1 MWFFSFKYI
10 NKKLKYISMNYKGL
24 NKEEVNKRIKEGKVN
39 KIKNN
44 LFLDYFKIVIK
55 AFFNFYNLIFYAV
68 AIIFILYSVITKDNI
83 AISKYGFLFVVF
95 MNAIISL
102 YTNIKAKRKLTKLN
116 IINKNKYTVIRD
128 GEEILINDDE
138 IALDDIILIKSGE
151 SVSCDIEVIE
161 GSINVDES
169 MLTGESDLINKVK
182 ENIVLSGSQVIN
194 GNCVG
199 KVIKVGKDTYIN
211 GIKSSLLK
219 IKKKKTPLE
228 KNLYTLIIVMICLL
242 IPAVITVLIK
252 TLSVNEWKLT
262 KEVITKTAT
271 IMVGMVPIGMILLSS
286 ITLTNSVLKLFKQ
299 NVLTQDLYSIENL
312 AKIDT
317 LALDKTGTI
326 TTGNLVVEKIE
337 ILNDDFKENILFSYL
352 NSFKEGNK
360 TSDAMIKYL
369 SNLNYKVDDR
379 LKIEEINEFNS
390 KNKFSS
396 LKIDGKKYF
405 LGAIEFIY
413 NDKNTLTSALK
424 YQKEG
429 KRVLLFKDENKDLA
443 IIVLNDEIQKGIEE
457 SISNFK
463 KLGINIKVISGD
475 NLETVKFISSKVGID
490 VSRSIS
496 LEGKSIDEVKEIALK
511 YDIFSRATPEQ
522 KEAIII
528 ELEKNKNR
536 VCYIG
541 DGINDLLSLKNATCS
556 ISFQNASGA
565 SKSVSDF
572 ILLDND
578 FNSLDKIVY
587 EGRRVVNNIERS
599 SLLFLTK
606 NIFFFFSAMSSI
618 FFTSG
623 MLIEIESIYLFEVII
638 IAFGGFLLSI
648 ENNIPKKESDNFV
661 KKTLIHSLISGIF
674 IFIPVLIISIIQN
687 INPELIGNPF
697 GTSTILITLCGL
709 IIYLNIILPTN
720 RYSRICLYS
729 ITLISI
735 GCIAFLPSLFLKS
748 HYLDSAKTIKDQINL
763 LINGFFKYDI
773 FSTFNLNSLLC
784 IIIIFILSSSIY
796 LLINYLIDKKRNA

>member
-1 MWFFSFKYI
+1 
-10 NKKLKYISMNYKGL
+10 MNYKGL
-24 NKEEVNKRIKEGKVN
+24 SKEEVDNRVKEGKVN

-44 LFLDYFKIVIK
+44 LFLDYFKIIIK
-55 AFFNFYNLIFYAV
+55 AFFNFYNIIFYAV

-102 YTNIKAKRKLTKLN
+102 YTNIKAKRKLSKLN

-128 GEEILINDDE
+128 GKEILINDDE
-138 IALDDIILIKSGE
+138 IVLDDIILIRSGE
-151 SVSCDIEVIE
+151 SVACDILVLE
-161 GSINVDES
+161 GNINVDES
-169 MLTGESDLINKVK
+169 ILTGESDLINKVK
-182 ENIVLSGSQVIN
+182 DNTLLSGSQVIS

-211 GIKSSLLK
+211 GIKSNLLK

-252 TLSVNEWKLT
+252 TLSVNERKLT

-286 ITLTNSVLKLFKQ
+286 ITLTNSVIKLLKQ

-326 TTGNLVVEKIE
+326 TTSNLIVEKID
-337 ILNDDFKENILFSYL
+337 ILSEDFNKNILFSYI
-352 NSFKEGNK
+352 NSFKENNK
-360 TSDAMIKYL
+360 TSEAISIYL
-369 SNLNYKVDDR
+369 KESNCNIDEN
-379 LKIEEINEFNS
+379 LKISDINEFSS
-390 KNKFSS
+390 KNKYSS
-396 LKIDGKKYF
+396 LKIDEKEYF

-413 NDKNTLTSALK
+413 NDKNTLTKALN

-443 IIVLNDEIQKGIEE
+443 LIVLNDEIQKGTEE

-463 KLGINIKVISGD
+463 KLGIKIKVISGD

-490 VSRSIS
+490 TSRAIS
-496 LEGKSIDEVKEIALK
+496 LEGKSIDEVKEIAMN

-522 KEAIII
+522 KEVIIK
-528 ELEKNKNR
+528 ELEENKNR

-587 EGRRVVNNIERS
+587 EGRRVINNIERS

-606 NIFFFFSAMSSI
+606 NIFFFLSAMSSI
-618 FFTSG
+618 FFTKG

-638 IAFGGFLLSI
+638 IALGGFLLSI
-648 ENNIPKKESDNFV
+648 ENNIPKKEGDDFV
-661 KKTLIHSLISGIF
+661 KRTLIHSFISGIF
-674 IFIPVLIISIIQN
+674 IFLPVLIISIIQN
-687 INPELIGNPF
+687 INPEIIGNPF

-729 ITLISI
+729 ISAICV
-735 GCIAFLPSLFLKS
+735 GCIVILPSLFLKS
-748 HYLDSAKTIKDQINL
+748 KYLDSAKSIKDQIDL
-763 LINGFFKYDI
+763 LINGLCKYDI
-773 FSTFNLNSLLC
+773 FSTFNLNSYLC
-784 IIIIFILSSSIY
+784 IILIFILSSSLY
-796 LLINYLIDKKRNA
+796 LLINYLINRKEMNKK

>member
-1 MWFFSFKYI
+1 
-10 NKKLKYISMNYKGL
+10 MNYKGL
-24 NKEEVNKRIKEGKVN
+24 NKEEVDKRIKEGKVN

-138 IALDDIILIKSGE
+138 IVLDDIILIKSGE
-151 SVSCDIEVIE
+151 SVACDIEVIE

-199 KVIKVGKDTYIN
+199 KVTKVSKDTYIN

-337 ILNDDFKENILFSYL
+337 ILNEEFKENILFSYL

-360 TSDAMIKYL
+360 TSDAIIKYL
-369 SNLNYKVDDR
+369 SNLNYKVDDK
-379 LKIEEINEFNS
+379 LLIEDINEFNS

-396 LKIDGKKYF
+396 LKIDDMKYF
-405 LGAIEFIY
+405 LGVIEFIY
-413 NDKNTLTSALK
+413 NDK
-424 YQKEG
+424 
-429 KRVLLFKDENKDLA
+429 
-443 IIVLNDEIQKGIEE
+443 
-457 SISNFK
+457 
-463 KLGINIKVISGD
+463 
-475 NLETVKFISSKVGID
+475 
-490 VSRSIS
+490 
-496 LEGKSIDEVKEIALK
+496 
-511 YDIFSRATPEQ
+511 
-522 KEAIII
+522 
-528 ELEKNKNR
+528 
-536 VCYIG
+536 
-541 DGINDLLSLKNATCS
+541 
-556 ISFQNASGA
+556 
-565 SKSVSDF
+565 
-572 ILLDND
+572 IL
-578 FNSLDKIVY
+578 
-587 EGRRVVNNIERS
+587 
-599 SLLFLTK
+599 
-606 NIFFFFSAMSSI
+606 
-618 FFTSG
+618 
-623 MLIEIESIYLFEVII
+623 
-638 IAFGGFLLSI
+638 
-648 ENNIPKKESDNFV
+648 
-661 KKTLIHSLISGIF
+661 
-674 IFIPVLIISIIQN
+674 
-687 INPELIGNPF
+687 
-697 GTSTILITLCGL
+697 
-709 IIYLNIILPTN
+709 
-720 RYSRICLYS
+720 
-729 ITLISI
+729 
-735 GCIAFLPSLFLKS
+735 
-748 HYLDSAKTIKDQINL
+748 
-763 LINGFFKYDI
+763 
-773 FSTFNLNSLLC
+773 
-784 IIIIFILSSSIY
+784 
-796 LLINYLIDKKRNA
+796 